1 MLKYFISYIVLYS
14 SFIGA
19 QIISPVT
26 ISVESEISARA
37 GEVIDVHVDANMEDE
52 WKIYSIYK
60 IVEGPL
66 PTEVSLSGEAVGMTG
81 LVIEPKPT
89 EEFDPGFD
97 LTSFYHR
104 GNTRFTIPVR
114 LKRNL
119 DPGNYYLE
127 VSMYFQVC
135 NNRLL

>member
-19 QIISPVT
+19 QIVSPVT

-37 GEVIDVHVDANMEDE
+37 GEVIDVHVDANMDDE

-89 EEFDPGFD
+89 EECSPK
-97 LTSFYHR
+97 
-104 GNTRFTIPVR
+104 NTRAARSARSRSRSGIEH
-114 LKRNL
+114 K
-119 DPGNYYLE
+119 
-127 VSMYFQVC
+127 SS
-135 NNRLL
+135 